1 VPPEHPGSPGS
12 TVSVVT
18 EYSMMKEETIFCLKA
33 GGPAKA
39 ANPTTFISACLG
51 SILILWSTVDIG
63 RKRVRLMDYPE
74 GTELV
79 EQDFKMHLAVKN
91 LKKTSLKK
99 RNATLSTEL
108 SAVLLQLKCPL

>member
-1 VPPEHPGSPGS
+1 
-12 TVSVVT
+12 
-18 EYSMMKEETIFCLKA
+18 
-33 GGPAKA
+33 
-39 ANPTTFISACLG
+39 
-51 SILILWSTVDIG
+51 
-63 RKRVRLMDYPE
+63 MDYPE